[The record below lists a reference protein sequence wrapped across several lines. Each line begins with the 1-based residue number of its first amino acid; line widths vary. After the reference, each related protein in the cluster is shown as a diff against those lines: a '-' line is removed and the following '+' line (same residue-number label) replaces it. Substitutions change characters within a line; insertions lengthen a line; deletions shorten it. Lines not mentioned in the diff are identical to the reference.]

1 MCLFVSLIVVFVVSI
16 LSFFVFLF
24 SFFFFSSRRRHTRC
38 ALVTGV
44 QTCALPIS
52 AALGLASTAALAQ
65 QADALPQTEN
75 ARMMGKGQ
83 IANGGMMMG
92 DSEMRGE
99 MMTMMKNCNK
109 MMARMDATSSPKKA
123 PRPLHEKR

>member
-1 MCLFVSLIVVFVVSI
+1 MMTSNLRTL
-16 LSFFVFLF
+16 
-24 SFFFFSSRRRHTRC
+24 
-38 ALVTGV
+38 LVG
-44 QTCALPIS
+44 AA

-109 MMARMDATSSPKKA
+109 MMARMDATSRSEEHTSELQSLMRISYAVFCLKKNKNILNKQ
-123 PRPLHEKR
+123 RS

>member
-1 MCLFVSLIVVFVVSI
+1 MTSNLRTL
-16 LSFFVFLF
+16 
-24 SFFFFSSRRRHTRC
+24 
-38 ALVTGV
+38 LVG
-44 QTCALPIS
+44 AA

-92 DSEMRGE
+92 ASEMRGE

-109 MMARMDATSSPKKA
+109 MMARMDATSIRKKA
-123 PRPLHEKR
+123 PRHLQKKRDQDPAPGPTSGTQTSKCG

>member
-1 MCLFVSLIVVFVVSI
+1 MMTSNLRTL
-16 LSFFVFLF
+16 
-24 SFFFFSSRRRHTRC
+24 
-38 ALVTGV
+38 LVG
-44 QTCALPIS
+44 AA

-92 DSEMRGE
+92 DSETRGE
-99 MMTMMKNCNK
+99 MMTIMKNCHK
-109 MMARMDATSSPKKA
+109 QVARMDAPSRPNKAQLPIDTKRSPA
-123 PRPLHEKR
+123 LGQGAEHRRPRYPE

>member
-1 MCLFVSLIVVFVVSI
+1 MMTSNLRTL
-16 LSFFVFLF
+16 
-24 SFFFFSSRRRHTRC
+24 
-38 ALVTGV
+38 LVG
-44 QTCALPIS
+44 AA

-123 PRPLHEKR
+123 PRQPHEKRSPVLGQSADYGTQRCQVKSEERRG